1 MVIIEKVKVNFFAKL
16 VKIKKGVSVKV
27 VVVFVFIDDMD
38 DEFKVVFSRFLFIV
52 LLEGGV
58 EGKIEIKIRIV
69 RGKVKVVSWFIK

>member
-1 MVIIEKVKVNFFAKL
+1 MFM
-16 VKIKKGVSVKV
+16 
-27 VVVFVFIDDMD
+27 DDMD

-58 EGKIEIKIRIV
+58 ESKIEIKIRIV

>member
-1 MVIIEKVKVNFFAKL
+1 MVIIEKVKVNFFVKL

-27 VVVFVFIDDMD
+27 VVVFVFMDDMD
-38 DEFKVVFSRFLFIV
+38 DEFKVVLSRFLFIV

-58 EGKIEIKIRIV
+58 ESKIEIKIRIV

>member
-1 MVIIEKVKVNFFAKL
+1 MVIIEKVKVNFFVKL

-27 VVVFVFIDDMD
+27 VVVFVFMDDMD
-38 DEFKVVFSRFLFIV
+38 DEFKVVFSRFLLIV